1 MTVRNIL
8 IKTASVFLTALS
20 LCGMCILLYLNES
33 SIGTTLIFSACVAAA
48 FVFINFFV
56 GCFSK
61 KTGNIILI
69 SASLLMLLYWII
81 TTPYSPCHDSLDL
94 HNLLNYMLHHGN
106 NMFEG
111 IYIKTYMN
119 VFINNKFVIY
129 FYLPFVHLFKNAEL
143 GIRFLNGALLIGT
156 VFFTAS
162 ASKKL
167 LKKDCF
173 AILFF
178 MLSLVAPV
186 MLLSGPYIYLQS
198 LFISAFALY
207 CYESENKIFRVLF
220 FILAAVLYVLRP
232 TCFGFLLVFA
242 TLDTI
247 FRFEDKKE
255 LIKKAVSLVLTVV
268 VCFAF
273 KSVLGV
279 ALYKTGL
286 HPYPNMQN
294 SGGIWAIE
302 LGTRTNGEQ
311 TGKCFYTMFEE
322 QKDNVDDI
330 QKDFFSLWKYYR
342 QDVVE
347 GTDNYNNIV
356 NLQNTLKQKI
366 INRTLDQ
373 TPSEV
378 LEHLYLKSVNF
389 YKDAYIPYYYKANLN
404 DENMKM
410 YKDYDKKY
418 FAYFNMIF
426 LLFFICMIINFIRVI
441 TNRDKNGGVIT
452 SLGISVIAV
461 NIVFLVIAEVQK
473 KYMFDFFIPMVM
485 CMTMTFAFDFKQRTK
500 KGVTALMLAGL
511 IAAFSFNESLY
522 DIKIFKGAKTN
533 LFVNDEESTFN
544 VKLKKTCFDEKYYIL
559 TNHNDEK
566 MYLCGENEFSLTF
579 PTGSF
584 DAFILCIGDKDIIKR
599 FSAQKIKN

>member
-1 MTVRNIL
+1 MMLRNIL

-20 LCGMCILLYLNES
+20 LCGMCILLYLNSS
-33 SIGTTLIFSACVAAA
+33 SIGTVFILSSCVLAA
-48 FVFINFFV
+48 FVFINLFS
-56 GCFSK
+56 GLFSK

-81 TTPYSPCHDSLDL
+81 TTPYTPCHDSLDL
-94 HNLLNYMLHHGN
+94 HNVLNYMLHNGN
-106 NMFEG
+106 DMSEG

-119 VFINNKFVIY
+119 VFINNKFVTY

-143 GIRFLNGALLIGT
+143 GIRFLNGTLLIGT

-162 ASKKL
+162 ASRKL
-167 LKKDCF
+167 LKKNCF
-173 AILFF
+173 AALFF
-178 MLSLVAPV
+178 MLSLIAPV

-198 LFISAFALY
+198 LFISALALF
-207 CYESENKIFRVLF
+207 CYESENKILRVLF
-220 FILAAVLYVLRP
+220 FILTAVLYVLRP
-232 TCFGFLLVFA
+232 TCFGFLLAFV

-247 FRFEDKKE
+247 FRFENKRE
-255 LIKKAVSLVLTVV
+255 LIKKVVSLVLTVV

-273 KSVLGV
+273 KSALGI

-294 SGGIWAIE
+294 SGGLWAIE

-311 TGKCFYTMFEE
+311 TGRCFYTMFNEKE
-322 QKDNVDDI
+322 DNADDI

-342 QDVVE
+342 QDVVD

-366 INRTLDQ
+366 IRRTLDR

-389 YKDAYIPYYYKANLN
+389 YKDTYIPYYYKANLN
-404 DENMKM
+404 DTGMKI

-426 LLFFICMIINFIRVI
+426 LLFFICMIINFVKVI
-441 TNRDKNGGVIT
+441 TNRDKTSGVIT
-452 SLGISVIAV
+452 ALGLSAIAV
-461 NIVFLVIAEVQK
+461 NIVFLVVAEVQK

-485 CMTMTFAFDFKQRTK
+485 CTAMTFTFDFKK
-500 KGVTALMLAGL
+500 KTRKSMAALMTAGL

-533 LFVNDEESTFN
+533 LVVNGEESTFN
-544 VKLKKTCFDEKYYIL
+544 VKMEKTCLDDKYYIL
-559 TNHNDEK
+559 TNHNGAK
-566 MYLCGENEFSLTF
+566 TYLYGKNEFSVTF

-584 DAFILCIGDKDIIKR
+584 DAFILCVGDKDIKG
-599 FSAQKIKN
+599 FSAQSIKN